1 MTYSNTDPQPNPNRA
16 FLILAIGTLTIAM
29 GQSLVFAILPPLG
42 RELGLQEMQIGSII
56 TFSSLVFFLSSPRWG
71 RRSDYMGRKRII
83 LIGLVGYT
91 VGTIVFASIILL
103 GLKAMISGIAI
114 YIALIVARMGQSSVM
129 SATPPGAAAYVADIT
144 NSQNRVSGM
153 GKLGAAN
160 NIGTILGPGVG
171 GALAGISLLMPLYF
185 AAVATFFSALL
196 VWKLLPDAPQVK
208 MSVRDVKKMSYFDRR
223 YFAFFVLGFFM
234 FMSFAVV
241 MQTSAFYFQDMLG
254 LDGRQTA
261 QSVGMGMM
269 ASAAMSLFSQGVI
282 VQVLRWRPLRL
293 INIGIPIILVSFLGL
308 IVAQDLIQLIAAMAI
323 MGVGTGMAGPGLFA
337 GASLT
342 VSAEEQGGLAG
353 LMNSCPP
360 LGFIVGPLVGTGL
373 YSIGPSYPY
382 IFVSVMFVPLIL
394 FAWNIKKFMPLRPS
408 RY

>member
-1 MTYSNTDPQPNPNRA
+1 MTYSNTVPQPNPNRA

-91 VGTIVFASIILL
+91 IGTIVFATFILL
-103 GLKAMISGIAI
+103 GLKAVISGMVV
-114 YIALIVARMGQSSVM
+114 YIALIIARMAQSSVM

-185 AAVATFFSALL
+185 AAVATLFSALL

-208 MSVRDVKKMSYFDRR
+208 ISVRDVKKLSYFDRR

-234 FMSFAVV
+234 FMSFSVV

-261 QSVGMGMM
+261 QSVGLGMM
-269 ASAAMSLFSQGVI
+269 ASAAMSLFSQGVL

-293 INIGIPIILVSFLGL
+293 INTGVPIIFLSFLGL
-308 IVAQDLIQLIAAMAI
+308 IFARDLLQLVVAMAV
-323 MGVGTGMAGPGLFA
+323 MGLGTGMAGPGLFA

-373 YSIGPSYPY
+373 YSLGPSYPY
-382 IFVSVMFVPLIL
+382 IFISVMFIPLIL
-394 FAWNIKKFMPLRPS
+394 FAWNIKKFMQLRPN

>member
-208 MSVRDVKKMSYFDRR
+208 MSVRDVKKISYFDRR